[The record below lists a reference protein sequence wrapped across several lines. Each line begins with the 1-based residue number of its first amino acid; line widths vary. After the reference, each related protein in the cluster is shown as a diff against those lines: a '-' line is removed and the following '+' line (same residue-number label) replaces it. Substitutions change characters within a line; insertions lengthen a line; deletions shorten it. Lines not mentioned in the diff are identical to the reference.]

1 MALRVDPLDQSAGD
15 AMTRSHRLA
24 HRLIWPALALLV
36 ALGFTLAL
44 TLRPPPD
51 PPPAA
56 GQKP

>member
-1 MALRVDPLDQSAGD
+1 V
-15 AMTRSHRLA
+15 TRSHRLA

-51 PPPAA
+51 PPKVA
-56 GQKP
+56 GETKHGNPS